1 MALFIEIKSADGM
14 VSRTKLD
21 PGKNRFTVRLGDNYR
36 IVDDQTGVTPEGIAV
51 KRIDNNLIVDGI
63 DAQATSVEFAE
74 FYSVCSAGSPCELTV
89 DKGAGSA
96 PVAITPGTQPIGA
109 LADGAFVLYDPNFAE
124 TAPAAPSLS
133 DGTALRYGLYG
144 LGGLAVVGLA
154 AGGGGGGGGGDG
166 TRPDG
171 ALRLTSS
178 EFVNSRTPNITGE
191 GEPGARVIMRI
202 DTDGDGA
209 PDVTYATTVG
219 PDSRWSINLATA
231 VPDSGALPAGG
242 LPDASN
248 VGITSTTGAGN
259 ASLPTFTLT
268 FDGPPPAP
276 AVISAVT
283 PDNVVNAAEKQG
295 GFVISGTAEPGTV
308 VILTL
313 DGQPF
318 ASANVDA
325 SGQWQTTPPLAGVSV
340 PADGNYA
347 LSAVVQDRA
356 GNLSAVTQG
365 SLRINTAPPLLEAS
379 VAGGD
384 NRVGIADAAT
394 VNFSGRTDPNAII
407 EIQWSGVGNQATTAN
422 GNGSWSIDFAGA
434 PNSPGENFPYSITA
448 TNAIGNAVVVGGQIL
463 VDLQAPTA
471 PIINVVEGDD
481 AVTLA
486 ERADGVPV
494 RGVAEPGADVTVVWG
509 SATRTADVAGNGQWD
524 VLFGPNDL
532 PAGPSPGGPST
543 LTATVADAVGNSAA
557 SQRTVTI
564 QQPFAAPTISLV
576 EGDNIVNAA
585 ERADGVILSGT
596 VQAGSP
602 GVSVTW
608 GAFSAAATISG
619 TSWNLAVPI
628 AQVPA
633 DGQTTVT
640 ATIAGTGGGASATR
654 GVTID
659 TAPPPTP
666 VVALVTGDDIINLT
680 DRGPAGFSVQGLAGS
695 TEAGAIVIVELGTAV
710 RVVTAGASGA
720 WTTAPFFNAD
730 ISPLTTPIQLAV
742 TATDAANNS
751 SAPATRSIVVEGAI
765 PLGVEGAVPLP
776 MSDSKPSILVDQ
788 GVAAIQNQD
797 VFLAID
803 SSRPSPGA
811 NPTGTSDYASSSAA
825 LQSLL
830 TDDAQS
836 SGRFA

>member
-63 DAQATSVEFAE
+63 DTQATSVEFAE

-124 TAPAAPSLS
+124 TAPAEPSLS

-154 AGGGGGGGGGDG
+154 AGGGGGGGGGGDG
-166 TRPDG
+166 ARPDG
-171 ALRLTSS
+171 ALKLTSS

-268 FDGPPPAP
+268 FDGTPPAP
-276 AVISAVT
+276 AVISTVT

-318 ASANVDA
+318 ASADVNA

-347 LSAVVQDRA
+347 LAAVVQDKA
-356 GNLSAVTQG
+356 GNLSAVAQG
-365 SLRINTAPPLLEAS
+365 NLTINTAPPLLQAS

-394 VNFSGRTDPNAII
+394 VNFSGRTDANAIV

-422 GNGSWSIDFAGA
+422 GNGNWSIDFAGA
-434 PNSPGENFPYSITA
+434 PNSAGENFPYSITA
-448 TNAIGNAVVVGGQIL
+448 TNAIGNAVAVGGQIL

-471 PIINVVEGDD
+471 PIINVVEGND

-494 RGVAEPGADVTVVWG
+494 SGLAEPGADVTVVWG
-509 SATRTADVAGNGQWD
+509 NATRTADVAGNGQWD

-532 PAGPSPGGPST
+532 PAVPSPGGPST

-564 QQPFAAPTISLV
+564 EQPFAAPTISPV
-576 EGDNIVNAA
+576 EGNNIVNAA
-585 ERADGVILSGT
+585 ERADGVILSGN
-596 VQAGSP
+596 VQAGTP
-602 GVSVTW
+602 GVNVTW
-608 GAFSAAATISG
+608 GTFSAAATVTG
-619 TSWNLAVPI
+619 TSWNLAVPTP
-628 AQVPA
+628 QVPP

-640 ATIAGTGGGASATR
+640 ATIAGTGGASATR
-654 GVTID
+654 AVTID

-666 VVALVTGDDIINLT
+666 VVALVTGDDIINVADELN
-680 DRGPAGFSVQGLAGS
+680 PAGFSVQGLAGS

-720 WTTAPFFNAD
+720 WTTAPFFDAD

-751 SAPATRSIVVEGAI
+751 SAPTTRAIVVEGAI
-765 PLGVEGAVPLP
+765 PMLG
-776 MSDSKPSILVDQ
+776 SDSPPSIPVNQ
-788 GVAAIQNQD
+788 GAAAIQMQS
-797 VFLAID
+797 VFAAD
-803 SSRPSPGA
+803 SPERLPGA
-811 NPTGTSDYASSSAA
+811 TFTGSSDYASSSVA